1 MRFTKSWLGP
11 GILGCDGGRQRLL
24 SVLQACLR
32 LFPCPAADHRVNVGF
47 QEFDDGRQRVV
58 VGHAIDVERTSDK
71 VQVAV
76 CQIELISGRHF
87 RTLDMVDVSEFA
99 FFRLA
104 DFPLFN
110 AGRFGDMPLDE

>member
-58 VGHAIDVERTSDK
+58 VGHAIDIECASNK
-71 VQVAV
+71 MPVAV
-76 CQIELISGRHF
+76 GEIELIGRGHILS
-87 RTLDMVDVSEFA
+87 RDMVKIAE
-99 FFRLA
+99 
-104 DFPLFN
+104 FPLFRLVDFPFVYP
-110 AGRFGDMPLDE
+110 GCL